1 MGSTRPRMC
10 TCLSALFFTA
20 VSLEVARSSRLPR
33 LVSGHVSSPFRQ
45 TVTTNQSLMSSCGM
59 HPIQL
64 NALLPEAA
72 ADKLVWTGPGGV
84 NSSDLQTKKMPMNA
98 GKPAQFP
105 GLGMRRSSTM
115 CGLTRLR

>member
-45 TVTTNQSLMSSCGM
+45 TVTTKQSLMSSSGM
-59 HPIQL
+59 HPIHL
-64 NALLPEAA
+64 DALLPEAA

-84 NSSDLQTKKMPMNA
+84 NSAGRRQKQMPLNNR
-98 GKPAQFP
+98 GRFC
-105 GLGMRRSSTM
+105 GLGVRRSSTM
-115 CGLTRLR
+115 GGLTLR